1 VEEILEDHMN
11 VSRTYLDELTFGFC
25 RQKEWAEKAFT
36 QVQADSDF
44 FRKPGVFSNSIAA
57 IIKHVAGNLSSRWRD
72 FLTSDGEK
80 PDRDRDA
87 EFVIGEQDTQAN
99 LIAAWERGWS
109 TLFATLMN
117 LTDADF
123 PKTVRIRGE
132 DHTVHQ
138 ALLRSLAHVAY
149 HTGQI
154 VYLSRLV
161 QKEGWEWITIAPG
174 QSRHFNETMRAPQ
187 GPKYLG

>member
-1 VEEILEDHMN
+1 MSA
-11 VSRTYLDELTFGFC
+11 SRTLLDEIAFGF
-25 RQKEWAEKAFT
+25 RKQKEWADKGFT

-44 FRKPGVFSNSIAA
+44 FRKPGEFSNSIAA

-80 PDRDRDA
+80 PDRNRDA
-87 EFVIGEQDTQAN
+87 EFVIGENDTRAK

-109 TLFATLMN
+109 TLFDTLAN
-117 LTDADF
+117 LTDTDIS
-123 PKTVRIRGE
+123 KTIRIRGE
-132 DHTVHQ
+132 EHTVYQ

-154 VYLSRLV
+154 VYLSRLM
-161 QKEGWEWITIAPG
+161 QKEGWKWITIPPG
-174 QSRHFNETMRAPQ
+174 QSSQYNEAMQARK
-187 GPKYLG
+187 GKKYLS

>member
-1 VEEILEDHMN
+1 MSA
-11 VSRTYLDELTFGFC
+11 SRTYLEEIAFGF
-25 RQKEWAEKAFT
+25 RKQKEWAEKAFA
-36 QVQADSDF
+36 QVQADGDF
-44 FRKPGVFSNSIAA
+44 FRKPGGFSNSIAV

-87 EFVIGEQDTQAN
+87 EFVIGERDTRAN
-99 LIAAWERGWS
+99 LIAAWESGWT
-109 TLFATLMN
+109 TLFDTLAN

-132 DHTVHQ
+132 EHTVHQ

-154 VYLSRLV
+154 VYLSRLM
-161 QKEGWEWITIAPG
+161 QKEGWQWITIAPG
-174 QSRHFNETMRAPQ
+174 QSKQFNEAMQTRQ
-187 GPKYLG
+187 GKKYLG

>member
-1 VEEILEDHMN
+1 MS
-11 VSRTYLDELTFGFC
+11 VSRTYLEEITFSF
-25 RQKEWAEKAFT
+25 RKQKEWADKAFA

-44 FRKPGVFSNSIAA
+44 FRKPGEFSNSIAA

-87 EFVIGEQDTQAN
+87 EFVIGEQDSRAN

-109 TLFATLMN
+109 TLFDTLTN
-117 LTDADF
+117 LSEADF
-123 PKTVRIRGE
+123 QKTIRIRGE
-132 DHTVHQ
+132 EHTVHQ
-138 ALLRSLAHVAY
+138 ALLRSLTHVAY

-154 VYLSRLV
+154 VYLSRLM

-174 QSRHFNETMRAPQ
+174 QSRQFNEAMHAQQ
-187 GPKYLG
+187 GKKYLG

>member
-1 VEEILEDHMN
+1 MSA
-11 VSRTYLDELTFGFC
+11 SRTYLEEIAFGFR

-36 QVQADSDF
+36 QVLADSDF
-44 FRKPGVFSNSIAA
+44 FRKPGEFSNSIAA
-57 IIKHVAGNLSSRWRD
+57 VIKHVAGNLSSRWRD

-80 PDRDRDA
+80 PDRNRDT
-87 EFVIGEQDTQAN
+87 EFVIGEQDSRAN

-109 TLFATLMN
+109 TLFDTLSN
-117 LTDADF
+117 LTDDDF
-123 PKTVRIRGE
+123 PRTVRIRGE

-154 VYLSRLV
+154 VYLSRLT

-174 QSRHFNETMRAPQ
+174 QSGHFNEAMRTQ
-187 GPKYLG
+187 KGKK

>member
-1 VEEILEDHMN
+1 MKTDDMS
-11 VSRTYLDELTFGFC
+11 VSRICLDEITFGF
-25 RQKEWAEKAFT
+25 RKQKEWAEKGFS

-44 FRKPGVFSNSIAA
+44 FRKPGDFSNSIAA

-80 PDRDRDA
+80 PDRNRDA
-87 EFVIGEQDTQAN
+87 EFVIAKQDTRAN
-99 LIAAWERGWS
+99 LIAAWEGGWS
-109 TLFATLMN
+109 SLFQTLAN
-117 LTDADF
+117 LSDADF
-123 PKTVRIRGE
+123 QKTIRIRGE
-132 DHTVHQ
+132 EHTVYQ

-154 VYLSRLV
+154 VYLSRLM

-174 QSRHFNETMRAPQ
+174 QSRQFNEAMYAQ
-187 GPKYLG
+187 KGKYYLG